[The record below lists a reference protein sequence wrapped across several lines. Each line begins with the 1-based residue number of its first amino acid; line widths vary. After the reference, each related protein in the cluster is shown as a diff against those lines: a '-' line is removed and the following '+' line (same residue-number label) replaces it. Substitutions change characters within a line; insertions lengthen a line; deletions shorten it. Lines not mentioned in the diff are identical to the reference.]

1 MLLAEHKYSKKVK
14 SDEVIDKHAEARAQ
28 NQKL

>member
-1 MLLAEHKYSKKVK
+1 MLFTEHEYSKKVK
-14 SDEVIDKHAEARAQ
+14 SDEVIDKLAEAKAQ

>member
-14 SDEVIDKHAEARAQ
+14 SDEVIDKLAEARAQ